1 MGYWIGSY
9 LSVILLK
16 RYCSLTSYA
25 CDWYFFVCR
34 CCLLSANIKMMALIG
49 DSFDSWRIDDHF
61 IYLFHR
67 NYTVKKIPTPLND
80 VANAHRVNP
89 EKTELAWKKVT
100 EGFLYTFSNCSVI
113 CCNLR
118 MQLYKLIDLTSTFY
132 TRPLFASLELVQ
144 IFHAFSLGWP

>member
-1 MGYWIGSY
+1 
-9 LSVILLK
+9 
-16 RYCSLTSYA
+16 
-25 CDWYFFVCR
+25 
-34 CCLLSANIKMMALIG
+34 MMALIG
-49 DSFDSWRIDDHF
+49 DSFDSWRIVDHF

-67 NYTVKKIPTPLND
+67 NYTDKKIPTPLND

-144 IFHAFSLGWP
+144 IFHAFSLG